1 MFTAAEKSDKIWVLR
16 EGLERAE
23 SFLLSKLPMD
33 VDDVGDFCRYI
44 QRRYNDHY
52 GSMTDK
58 DSIRMKIKRSG
69 NEIHSFARLSC
80 FAGNTEEAAY
90 ILCVATGKPYQVRP
104 LEVKKVIHDNVQI

>member
-1 MFTAAEKSDKIWVLR
+1 MFTTAQKSDKIWVFR

-33 VDDVGDFCRYI
+33 VDHVGDFCLYI

-69 NEIHSFARLSC
+69 TEIHSFARLSC

-90 ILCVATGKPYQVRP
+90 ILCVATGNPYQARP
-104 LEVKKVIHDNVQI
+104 LNVKKVIHDNVQI